1 MLAINML
8 SVSDH
13 AAKRMSKR
21 GLFPWQ
27 IDLVIKYGR
36 RVHSRRAVY
45 YALGRREVSRYQ
57 EKMPELVGLESIQV
71 VVNSE
76 QEVILTVYRNH
87 DFRKIRPCKR
97 RHRKLA

>member
-1 MLAINML
+1 MLATNTPA
-8 SVSDH
+8 VSDH
-13 AAKRMSKR
+13 AAKRMSQR
-21 GLFPWQ
+21 GLSPRQ
-27 IDLVIKYGR
+27 VDLVMEYGR

-45 YALGRREVSRYQ
+45 YALGRKEVARHQ
-57 EKMPELVGLESIQV
+57 VKVPELAELEGIQV
-71 VVNSE
+71 VVNSD